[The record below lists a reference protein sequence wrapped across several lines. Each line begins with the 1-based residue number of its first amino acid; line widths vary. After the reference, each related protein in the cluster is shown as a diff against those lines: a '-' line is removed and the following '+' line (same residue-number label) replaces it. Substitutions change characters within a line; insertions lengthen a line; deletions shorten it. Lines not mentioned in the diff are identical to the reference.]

1 MKKWKWKI
9 GCENELNFIAIWAT
23 KFLSILLKSRPISL
37 KKGREN
43 LLIQL
48 NSLFLYYYYYIIILL
63 FIIVIITL
71 YKGTFLRA

>member
-23 KFLSILLKSRPISL
+23 KLLSILFKSRPICL
-37 KKGREN
+37 KKGSEN

-48 NSLFLYYYYYIIILL
+48 NSLFLYDLPDKPDFPTGIRQPQGKD
-63 FIIVIITL
+63 FN
-71 YKGTFLRA
+71 